1 MTPSNAWPSPREILR
16 RGNHPYRFKI
26 TEDYHCESGWILSE
40 PFDSQWL
47 SISSSGTI
55 TVKANDSG
63 YAWDGCTP
71 KWSLLNLWVIGT
83 PDGHINHRTMKPY
96 TYYASLVHDALYQ
109 YLDTVPVSKKN
120 IDQLFLA
127 MLGDF
132 KPRVIYYLMVRLLG
146 GQGVIQ
152 KGLLQ

>member
-1 MTPSNAWPSPREILR
+1 MTPSNAWPSPREIQR
-16 RGNHPYRFKI
+16 SGNYPYKFKI

-40 PFDSQWL
+40 PFDAQWL
-47 SISSSGTI
+47 SISTSGTI

-96 TYYASLVHDALYQ
+96 TYYASLIHDALYQ
-109 YLDTVPVSKKN
+109 YLDTVPVSKQA
-120 IDQLFLA
+120 IDQLFLT

-132 KPRVIYYLMVRLLG
+132 KPRQLYYLAVRLLG
-146 GQGVIQ
+146 GRGVFQ
-152 KGLLQ
+152 KGL

>member
-1 MTPSNAWPSPREILR
+1 MTPSNNWPSPREIQR
-16 RGNHPYRFKI
+16 NGNHPYKFKI
-26 TEDYHCESGWILSE
+26 TEDYHWESGWILSE
-40 PFDSQWL
+40 PFDSRWL
-47 SISSSGTI
+47 SISTSGTI

-109 YLDTVPVSKKN
+109 YLDTVPVSKQV
-120 IDQLFLA
+120 IDQLFLT

-132 KPRVIYYLMVRLLG
+132 KPRLVYYLAVRLLG
-146 GQGVIQ
+146 GRGVV
-152 KGLLQ
+152 GR